1 MSFRWPTKDPDE
13 TLDYS
18 IDWSR
23 FLGSATI
30 TGVTWFVQTPEIGKT
45 QINGGQTLTVAS
57 SNAVTDN
64 LQNIAQ
70 TNTTT
75 VATINLGAG
84 VRNRKYIFTC
94 RIVDSTGSTSER
106 TAHLTIREN

>member
-13 TLDYS
+13 SLDYS

-30 TGVTWFVQTPEIGKT
+30 SSVTWFVQTPEIGKT
-45 QINGGQTLTVAS
+45 QISAGQTLTTAS
-57 SNAVTDN
+57 SGAVTDS

-75 VATINLGAG
+75 VATINLGSG
-84 VRNRKYIFTC
+84 VLNRKYTFTC

-106 TAHLTIREN
+106 TANLTIREN